1 MAELETTST
10 RPYFIRAIYDW
21 CTDNGFTPHLAV
33 KVDHTVQVPLEYVRN
48 GEIILNIGFTATS
61 SLELEND
68 YIRFQAR
75 FSGSA
80 RQLIVPV
87 NRVIAI
93 YARENGQGMSFP
105 ITEDAS
111 DNSSTPAGNSTQ
123 HDQSPHIHLVNTS
136 DKEQQH
142 QKEESSKTI
151 KHEQDKSKKPSLRL
165 ID

>member
-1 MAELETTST
+1 MAELEVTST

-48 GEIILNIGFTATS
+48 GEIVLNIGFTATS
-61 SLELEND
+61 NLELEND

-80 RQLIVPV
+80 RQLIIPI

-93 YARENGQGMSFP
+93 YARENGQGMSFA
-105 ITEDAS
+105 ITEETS
-111 DNSSTPAGNSTQ
+111 DISSTSAENSTQ
-123 HDQSPHIHLVNTS
+123 HDQSPPIHLVDTS
-136 DKEQQH
+136 DEKQQLKDEKSEQN
-142 QKEESSKTI
+142 
-151 KHEQDKSKKPSLRL
+151 KSKKPSLRL
-165 ID
+165 VD